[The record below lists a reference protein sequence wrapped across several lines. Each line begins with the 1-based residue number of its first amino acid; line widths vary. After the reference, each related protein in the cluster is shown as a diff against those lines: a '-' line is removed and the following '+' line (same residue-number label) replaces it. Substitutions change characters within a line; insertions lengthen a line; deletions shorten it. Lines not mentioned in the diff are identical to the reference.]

1 MFAFA
6 KKLFEPRKRVPAR
19 RRQATRPGLE
29 MLEDRLVM
37 TVANPLGATSL
48 LSINPVGLGAAQTQ
62 PIVRTNPP
70 PVTTATLS
78 PDGTTLT
85 INCAPS
91 RTVKLQSDGSGHIQV
106 IDHQNGG
113 TGLVGQFTFSTINTV
128 NITGDPTRT
137 SNVQIDASNG
147 MPFAAGTTVSA
158 SGGGAVLSLGA
169 GSPIQGNEKVDV
181 GGAHLDNITFSGVGI
196 DAIPITGTLDIQT
209 SALHPTVGFFGPGT
223 LSAPASDGPAG
234 FFYSWAN
241 KHNVTL
247 DELAPGANVTLNET
261 AAAPGEL
268 VFEVNMFG
276 NQDTTTI
283 ASTPSGV
290 LTEVTSTTAVGV
302 LRELT
307 SGTAVVPGP
316 PAALTAVVNVQT
328 NNGQVEIFG
337 NSATTVNVGQPQS
350 NGQYSTKGI
359 NADVS
364 VSTAEFLNVEDTA
377 NGLPRGSVTVAN
389 DVISS
394 VDGLFGNDAVFVSF
408 SNVPLVLVVWQD
420 CGCVQTLDVRQSG
433 TGHPVT
439 GTSTTTAP
447 STAGF
452 TAEVYVGSG
461 SQHSL
466 HEYKLT
472 PRLAAELPIDP
483 ADGLAS
489 LGLPSAV
496 VHAFLAG
503 GVTSQKA

>member
-6 KKLFEPRKRVPAR
+6 KKLFEPRKRVRAR
-19 RRQATRPGLE
+19 RRPSTRPALE
-29 MLEDRLVM
+29 TLEDRLVM

-48 LSINPVGLGAAQTQ
+48 LSTNPAGLGAAQTQ

-106 IDHQNGG
+106 FDPVFGG
-113 TGLVGQFTFSTINTV
+113 PLVGQFTFSTINTV

-137 SNVQIDASNG
+137 SNVQIDAGNG

-158 SGGGAVLSLGA
+158 SGGGAVLSLFGR
-169 GSPIQGNEKVDV
+169 SPIPGNEKVDV
-181 GGAHLDNITFSGVGI
+181 GGAHLDNITFSGISI

-223 LSAPASDGPAG
+223 LTAPASDGPAG

-241 KHNVTL
+241 KHNVRL

-268 VFEVNMFG
+268 VFGVNMLG

-290 LTEVTSTTAVGV
+290 VTEVTSATVLGV
-302 LRELT
+302 LRELG
-307 SGTAVVPGP
+307 SGTYGASVPVP
-316 PAALTAVVNVQT
+316 LQAVVNVQT
-328 NNGQVEIFG
+328 NNGPVEIFG

-359 NADVS
+359 NAVVS

-377 NGLPRGSVTVAN
+377 NALPQNSVTIAN
-389 DVISS
+389 GIISS
-394 VDGLFGNDAVFVSF
+394 VVGLFGNDAVFVSF
-408 SNVPLVLVVWQD
+408 INVPGVIVVYQD

-439 GTSTTTAP
+439 GTSTTPAP
-447 STAGF
+447 SAAGF
-452 TAEVYVGSG
+452 TADVFVGPG
-461 SQHSL
+461 SQHGL

-472 PRLAAELPIDP
+472 PKLAAELSIDP